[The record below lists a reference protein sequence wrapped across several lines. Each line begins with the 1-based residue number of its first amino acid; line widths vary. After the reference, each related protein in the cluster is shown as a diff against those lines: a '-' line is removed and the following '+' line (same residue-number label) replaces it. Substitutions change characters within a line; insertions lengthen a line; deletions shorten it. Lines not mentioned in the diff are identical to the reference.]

1 MWASRSRTGYFPW
14 RNTKEELE
22 EYLEET
28 NGNGGFYQHNTF
40 WPTTP
45 DILTAYVR
53 DNGIAGH
60 AVRAVLAAM
69 AARAGVFTTA
79 TS

>member
-1 MWASRSRTGYFPW
+1 MDSRSRTATSRGATPRRSW
-14 RNTKEELE
+14 AK
-22 EYLEET
+22 YLETT
-28 NGNGGFYQHNTF
+28 NGDDGYYQHNTF

-69 AARAGVFTTA
+69 G
-79 TS
+79 SPSWGIYNGLS